1 MHYFK
6 AIRLHSIQ
14 RERRDEQPLP
24 PSGIVVADRYVRR
37 KRPGCAS
44 LGSVRAWAEDPLE
57 SRSALGVGCAGAQA
71 IIAERK
77 RGDFGDASFRSIRLS
92 PRLHAGSDAYPAV
105 FRGGLYDCYRAFEE

>member
-1 MHYFK
+1 MHCFK

-14 RERRDEQPLP
+14 RERRDEPPLA

-37 KRPGCAS
+37 KRPGYAS
-44 LGSVRAWAEDPLE
+44 LGRVRAWAEDPLE
-57 SRSALGVGCAGAQA
+57 SRGALGAGCAGAQA

-92 PRLHAGSDAYPAV
+92 PRLRAHRRCVP
-105 FRGGLYDCYRAFEE
+105 GGVLGRIV